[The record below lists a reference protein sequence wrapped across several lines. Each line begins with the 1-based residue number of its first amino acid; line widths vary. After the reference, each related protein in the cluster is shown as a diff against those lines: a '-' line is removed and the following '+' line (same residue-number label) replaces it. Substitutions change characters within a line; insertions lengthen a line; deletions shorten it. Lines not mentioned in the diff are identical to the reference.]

1 LNLKIKAYLLI
12 IVLAICWG
20 SIPLIIRTS
29 DVSPLSLVG
38 IRTFLGTFFLLML
51 YVFKKTKIT
60 KELIYTGL
68 IMGPLLAVHWSTMFK
83 SIELNSVAVGIGLV
97 FSYPIFVL
105 LIEYLRGKKI
115 TILQVVVVLVGFIGL
130 FLLLDFSTIS
140 SFKGVSYGLVSA
152 LTLSILIIY
161 GSSKSDTF
169 GGFNVA
175 FVQVLFAALILSP
188 FTYEGFAWMIENLL
202 VSLFLGFFLTGVGL
216 AVYWYVVKII
226 SPISVGTITYLEPV
240 TGVIIGALI
249 LNEELKISQYIG
261 FAIVLIVGSVQFI
274 IDTKNRALFPEI

>member
-1 LNLKIKAYLLI
+1 MNLKIKAYLLI

-175 FVQVLFAALILSP
+175 FVQVLFAAVILSP
-188 FTYEGFAWMIENLL
+188 FTYEGFTWMIENLL

>member
-1 LNLKIKAYLLI
+1 MNLKIKAYLLI

-175 FVQVLFAALILSP
+175 FVQVLFAAVILSP